1 MKTSGDVSKTAGFFL
16 DKRDDGFD
24 LGHKIVHDGQCRVS
38 FRPLDF
44 AKRYGESELECALNC
59 APGPRVRSSIS
70 FFVLSQMWGVGILKY
85 LCR

>member
-44 AKRYGESELECALNC
+44 AKRYGESELEVCLEL
-59 APGPRVRSSIS
+59 RSRAEGEKGSIS
-70 FFVLSQMWGVGILKY
+70 FFVLSHSGELTY
-85 LCR
+85 